1 VTHAFDGLPPREA
14 PPKNTTALNSFLN
27 AAAKKTDQAFDRLGW
42 LTGSVI
48 VMAALQRALGS
59 DGRPDFLIKGGAY
72 LEHRL
77 EVGARATRDVDTVYR
92 GAIADFETAL
102 DSALAQPWEPFE
114 LARTEIEVVENAR
127 TTNKPRR
134 LYIQLKIRG
143 QVFRKIKVEVSFS
156 EGRIGDEDERFA
168 APDLSAL
175 GLGAPDEIAGI
186 TMAYQVAQKLHAC
199 TDPDA
204 PAPEGDGKPFFNDR
218 VRDVVDLLLLRGAF
232 FPEGSELGAVRVAA
246 EDVFRARALEAEEL
260 GLVPRTWP
268 PELTAWQ
275 SWADGWRKPADQ
287 AGIEIG
293 LDEALGELNEWV
305 AEIARSAA
313 R

>member
-1 VTHAFDGLPPREA
+1 MTYAFEGLPPRDA
-14 PPKNTTALNSFLN
+14 PPKNAAALNSFLN
-27 AAAKKTDQAFDRLGW
+27 AAAKRTDQAVDRLGW

-48 VMAALQRALGS
+48 VMAVLQRALGS

-77 EVGARATRDVDTVYR
+77 EVGARATKDVDTVYR

-127 TTNKPRR
+127 TTSKPRR

-143 QVFRKIKVEVSFS
+143 QVFRRIKVEVSFS
-156 EGRIGDEDERFA
+156 EGRIGEEDERFT
-168 APDLSAL
+168 APNLSAL
-175 GLGAPDEIAGI
+175 GLGAPDEIAGV
-186 TMAYQVAQKLHAC
+186 TMSYQVAQKLHAC
-199 TDPDA
+199 TDPDD

-218 VRDVVDLLLLRGAF
+218 VRDVVDLLLLRDAF
-232 FPEGSELGAVRVAA
+232 FPAGSELGTVRIAA
-246 EDVFRARALEAEEL
+246 EDIFSARALEAEEL
-260 GLVPRTWP
+260 WLVPRTWP
-268 PELTAWQ
+268 PELIACK
-275 SWADGWRKPADQ
+275 SWADDWQKPADQ
-287 AGIEIG
+287 AGISIG
-293 LDEALGELNEWV
+293 LDEALATLNEWV

-313 R
+313 Q